1 MHKRNKQKTYTESIS
16 KIIQIYVIYI
26 KQLYQRF
33 AIFVRN
39 NLLCGG
45 FISDIIQEEKFA
57 LLEGQNNPL
66 KERYGMKFRPAVLI
80 VLSALLCAV
89 VAFSGL
95 YRPISSSAAAYTK
108 FSKVKLNIFDTEIS
122 LIGFTE
128 KEEDFEN
135 SAAEVFSLLDRLDAV
150 FDAYNGYNDLHNL
163 YYVNRHAAK
172 EPVVIPDELFD
183 LISWCKNQW
192 YLGRRTT
199 NIAMG
204 AVLSIWHDY
213 RTAGIKNPDEA
224 ALPPME
230 LLEAASSHTD
240 FENVVLNSEKHTV
253 FFSDPELTLD
263 IGAVAKG
270 YAADAA
276 CHLLSQSM
284 PSFLLSLGGN
294 VYAGKAPLDGRQNW
308 AVGVQD
314 PRAKS
319 LGQVN
324 GGSDI
329 LDIVDVTE
337 QSVVT
342 SGDYWRYYIVDGQ
355 RYHHIIDPDTLMPSR
370 QMQSVT
376 VVCQSSL
383 LADFMSTTLFV
394 QFYEDGCQLVES
406 MDGVEAMWVLEDGT
420 IKYSSGMARFLRSQK

>member
-1 MHKRNKQKTYTESIS
+1 
-16 KIIQIYVIYI
+16 
-26 KQLYQRF
+26 
-33 AIFVRN
+33 
-39 NLLCGG
+39 
-45 FISDIIQEEKFA
+45 
-57 LLEGQNNPL
+57 
-66 KERYGMKFRPAVLI
+66 MKSRPAVLI

-95 YRPISSSAAAYTK
+95 FRPISSSAAGYTK

-128 KEEDFEN
+128 KENDFEN
-135 SAAEVFSLLDRLDAV
+135 SAEEVFTLLDRLDAV
-150 FDAYNGYNDLHNL
+150 FDAYNGYDDLHNL
-163 YYVNRHAAK
+163 YYVNRYAAQ
-172 EPVVIPDELFD
+172 EPVEIPDELFD

-240 FENVVLNSEKHTV
+240 FENVVLNSEKHTI

-276 CHLLSQSM
+276 CRLLSQSM

-319 LGQVN
+319 LGQTN
-324 GGSDI
+324 GGSSI

-376 VVCQSSL
+376 VVCQSSV

-394 QFYEDGCQLVES
+394 QSYEDGCQLVES
-406 MDGVEAMWVLEDGT
+406 MDGVEAMWVLEDGS